1 MKNVKISIAFAG
13 VMLVATTTF
22 SQSAWKA
29 DTSKATIK
37 FITSGPFGEVDGSL
51 ASLKTTITFDPNS
64 PETGSI
70 TATLNPATVETGISL
85 RNTHLREKEEYF
97 NTAKYPLISFISTQ
111 IKKGASGGYI
121 ASGDMMIKGVTKQ
134 IDIPFTFDKT
144 ATGGTF
150 KGSFVMDAF
159 DYQVGTSGK
168 KVTVNIEVPVTQ

>member
-22 SQSAWKA
+22 SQWKA

-64 PETGSI
+64 PEAGSI
-70 TATLNPATVETGISL
+70 SATLNPATVETGISL

-97 NTAKYPLISFISTQ
+97 NTAKYPLISFKSTQ